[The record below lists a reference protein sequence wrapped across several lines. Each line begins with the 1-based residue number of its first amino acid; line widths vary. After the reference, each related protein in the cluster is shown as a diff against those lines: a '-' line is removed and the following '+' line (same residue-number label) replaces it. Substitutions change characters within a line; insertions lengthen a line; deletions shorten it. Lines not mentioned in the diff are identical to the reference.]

1 MDTETLNFSFKNWD
15 FPKAI
20 HYQEALDKSI
30 EAINSA
36 KKGNI
41 LVACTSKLYENRY

>member
-1 MDTETLNFSFKNWD
+1 MDTETFNFSFKNWD

-20 HYQEALDKSI
+20 CYQEALEKI

-41 LVACTSKLYENRY
+41 LVACTSKL